1 MGTLMKKTISVLA
14 LTAICASAM
23 AADYLVVVPVKGR
36 TGAKSYD
43 NIAVTLNPYT
53 LPQAVVGLPY
63 STDLSGLVVVT
74 GDPAYSGSGVT
85 WSAVSSTLPAGLV
98 LNSNGTITGT
108 PTAAGTG
115 SILAR
120 ATYKTKTGERS
131 YDVQALNI
139 TVTLDAATLPT
150 GQINT
155 AYTANLASGL
165 HVSGDSAYAG
175 NGVSWSLAAGGLPT
189 GLQLDSNTGVVYGT
203 PKEVVTGKS
212 FTARA
217 TYRGKSADQ
226 TFAVDI
232 QGPSDPYW
240 NNVVLLASPE
250 SGAYK
255 DLSKYGVA
263 LTPGAGVTLDGAIAK
278 FPGTSSM
285 KFTSTSAGVSVPYAA
300 SKFDFTNTV
309 TTWTVEAWVY
319 LQGAQSNI
327 QLYRL
332 DVVGNAQ
339 SSSGWEA
346 DIRSNARGVT
356 FPGYGGPTAN
366 MSISSGAWHHMVW
379 QRSGSSYTFGMDG
392 VIQQTSTYT
401 GGKAASNFLKIG
413 SNYNN
418 SVGITYN
425 LQEVRL
431 TAGVARYDTTVGA
444 TYSVPTEPYP
454 RH

>member
-1 MGTLMKKTISVLA
+1 MKKSLA
-14 LTAICASAM
+14 LLALSSICFSAM
-23 AADYLVVVPVKGR
+23 ASDFLVVVPVKGR
-36 TGAKSYD
+36 TGAKSYE
-43 NIAVTLNPYT
+43 NIAVNLNQYT
-53 LPQAVVGLPY
+53 LPQAVVGIPY
-63 STDLSGLVVVT
+63 TTDLSSLVTIT
-74 GDPAYSGSGVT
+74 GDPAYTGSGVIWT
-85 WSAVSSTLPAGLV
+85 TVSSTLPAGLV
-98 LNSNGTITGT
+98 LNSNGLITGT

-120 ATYKTKTGERS
+120 ATYKTKSGERS

-150 GQINT
+150 GQIST
-155 AYTANLASGL
+155 SYTANLASGL
-165 HVSGDSAYAG
+165 HVSGDAAYTG
-175 NGVSWSLAAGGLPT
+175 SGVAWSLAAGGLPA
-189 GLQLDSNTGVVYGT
+189 GLQLDSATGVVSGT
-203 PKEVVTGKS
+203 PTEVVAGKS

-217 TYRGKSADQ
+217 TYRGKPADQ

-232 QGPSDPYW
+232 QGPADPYW
-240 NNVVLLASPE
+240 NNVVLLASPDN
-250 SGAYK
+250 GAYK
-255 DLSKYGVA
+255 DLSKYGVT
-263 LTPGAGVTLDGAIAK
+263 LSPGTGVSLDGAIAK

-285 KFTSTSAGVSVPYAA
+285 KFTSASTGVSVPYTA

-319 LQGAQSNI
+319 LQGAQSSI

-332 DVVGNAQ
+332 DVAGNAQ

-366 MSISSGAWHHMVW
+366 MTISSGAWHHMVW
-379 QRSGSSYTFGMDG
+379 QRSGSTYTFGMDG
-392 VIQQTSTYT
+392 VIQQVSTYT
-401 GGKAASNFLKIG
+401 GGKGAANFLKLG
-413 SNYNN
+413 GNYNN

-431 TAGVARYDTTVGA
+431 TAGIARYDSTVGA
-444 TYSVPTEPYP
+444 TYTVPSEPYP